1 MSDTKQSITQQSMTQ
16 QYLDT
21 LGIQSPELSLAC
33 LNRLQSRHISQFSF
47 NSLSVVLGQELPLD
61 IPSLFEKIVVKGRG
75 GYCFEHNKLIYS
87 QLEALGFDVR
97 LVLARVTYNR
107 DVDTP
112 RTHRITL
119 VTLDNQ
125 QFVVDGG
132 FGHLGARQPVSLD
145 LGVEQRQ
152 GDECFRVTRDAQ
164 GLYQYQVY
172 KDGDFFTLYTFD
184 LNHYTEAD
192 CLVGHFYSHRHP
204 DAAFVNNLVVCRKH
218 GNSIHSLRNS
228 EFHCVEDGVT
238 SITQLIDAQAL
249 HEKLTQT
256 FELDIDIAVSE
267 FLFSK
272 FGT

>member
-1 MSDTKQSITQQSMTQ
+1 MSDSKQSMTQ
-16 QYLDT
+16 RYLDT
-21 LGIQSPELSLAC
+21 LGIPSPELTLAF
-33 LNRLQSRHISQFSF
+33 LKRLQGRHISQFSF

-107 DVDTP
+107 EVDSP

-119 VTLDNQ
+119 VTLDGQ
-125 QFVVDGG
+125 QYVVDGG

-145 LGVEQRQ
+145 LGAEQKQ
-152 GDECFRVTRDAQ
+152 GDECFRIVKNTE
-164 GLYQYQVY
+164 GLYLYQTF

-228 EFHCVEDGVT
+228 EFHSVEDGVT
-238 SITQLIDAQAL
+238 RITQLIDSQAL
-249 HEKLTQT
+249 HEKLTET
-256 FELDIDIAVSE
+256 FQLDIDTAVSE